1 MMTRFPILPAFF
13 LSISL
18 LLTSCANYPMQPLQE
33 GLIPAPE
40 MNGWV
45 RDDKWWNGY
54 ADSELDRL
62 VQTALDNNVNLAR
75 SAIAVNR
82 ALYQANLIGADL
94 LPTFSGNAA
103 TGPSTALKTGTTSH
117 TYQGNLGLSYELDLW
132 QRLANSSSAARWEY
146 EATAQDREAAR
157 LALINSVVDAYF
169 QLRYQEEAMAVTRS
183 SMERYTRLLDIVRA
197 KYDLGRGT
205 AVEPLQAEQFLLQA
219 RNNLLSFQASRNTTE
234 QLLRDLLNARPGLA
248 FTAFTS
254 TGLPLLQTPTVPV
267 DLAVPIAALSARPDI
282 HSAEARLQAAF
293 KDLQATENIWYPGVS
308 IGSTLSLSTNSA
320 SRFFELP
327 VLGNLIQVTFPFL
340 DFNRLRWN
348 IRISESDFETS
359 RLTFVE
365 TVTTALNEVA
375 AARYAFENARLSL
388 ANTLAK
394 YEKDMRICDYYAT
407 RYELGAAELKD
418 YLDALNTAD
427 SSMLSA
433 LESKYQSIR
442 FENQVYKAMGTNWI
456 KQ

>member
-1 MMTRFPILPAFF
+1 MMNRFRILPKCV
-13 LSISL
+13 L
-18 LLTSCANYPMQPLQE
+18 LLTILLLSSCANYPMQPLRE
-33 GLIPAPE
+33 GLIPATE
-40 MNGWV
+40 MSGWV
-45 RDDKWWNGY
+45 REDKWWTGY
-54 ADSELDRL
+54 ADPELDRL

-94 LPTFSGNAA
+94 LPTFSGSAQ
-103 TGPSTALKTGTTSH
+103 TGPSTALKTGSTSH
-117 TYQGNLGLSYELDLW
+117 TYQGSLGLSYELDLW
-132 QRLANSSSAARWEY
+132 QRLTNSASAAQWEY

-169 QLRYQEEAMAVTRS
+169 QLRYLEEAMAVTQS
-183 SMERYTRLLDIVRA
+183 SMGRYTQLLNIVRA

-219 RNNLLSFQASRNTTE
+219 RNNLLSLEASRNTTE
-234 QLLRDLLNARPGLA
+234 QLLRDLLNARPGLT
-248 FTAFTS
+248 FTIN
-254 TGLPLLQTPTVPV
+254 GPPLLETPTVPV

-282 HSAEARLQAAF
+282 HAAEARLQSSF
-293 KDLQATENIWYPGVS
+293 KDLQSTENSWYPGVS
-308 IGSTLSLSTNSA
+308 IGSTLNLSANS
-320 SRFFELP
+320 SNRFFELP

-388 ANTLAK
+388 DNTLAK
-394 YEKDMRICDYYAT
+394 HEKDLRICDYYST

-442 FENQVYKAMGTNWI
+442 YENQVYKAMGTSW
-456 KQ
+456 KKG